1 MIKNT
6 ILDAQ
11 SNKTKTESI
20 EEKKINKSHPDTQS
34 KEKKVNATDKDGEKS
49 TINKKKIK
57 VAKKISTSII
67 SKVKSLATKAAKKV
81 K

>member
-1 MIKNT
+1 MI
-6 ILDAQ
+6 
-11 SNKTKTESI
+11 TKDI
-20 EEKKINKSHPDTQS
+20 DI
-34 KEKKVNATDKDGEKS
+34 DGEKS

-67 SKVKSLATKAAKKV
+67 SKVKSLATKATKAAKKV